1 MGTHGEGELCTTMLC
16 EPQTVTKAPEDEVS
30 PIIGEHPL
38 HFATWLMPE
47 AALVPIVPHLLT
59 QKMGMPEG
67 SSASSC
73 LASPLSEGLE
83 ALTLC
88 SRYSW
93 WCSGWGVQ
101 WHSLV
106 SWTTGKSFPRESWV

>member
-1 MGTHGEGELCTTMLC
+1 MGTHGEGELCTTMLY

-38 HFATWLMPE
+38 HFAIRLMPE

-73 LASPLSEGLE
+73 LTSPLSEGLE

-88 SRYSW
+88 SHYSW
-93 WCSGWGVQ
+93 
-101 WHSLV
+101 
-106 SWTTGKSFPRESWV
+106 